1 MSAVSNFL
9 LRRNDG
15 HDYVVRPVRRDEVE
29 ASLRLILSGAVGAGD
44 EASVAEFLRI
54 AVARGLDVTSL
65 WVIADAARDQ
75 VVWAALPLALAGRAM
90 LVMVP
95 PRLRPGLTSRHVS
108 ELIASTL
115 LEARRGGATI
125 AQTLVDPEHRAVCR
139 TLVDSGFEDVAELV
153 YLARRVDKPSAGRGL
168 SDDFR
173 LWRYDRSTHFR
184 FAKTI
189 ERSYTDS
196 LDCPQ
201 LNGRR
206 DIDDI
211 IAGHKAAGEFDPELW
226 MLLSD
231 VSNRDLGVMLL
242 NRLHNREGYEL
253 VYIGLVP
260 EARGQRLADG
270 LIRKAIETL
279 AIEGG
284 GQLITACDAA
294 NAPARKLYHRH
305 GFGHIYARRALVM
318 NL

>member
-15 HDYVVRPVRRDEVE
+15 SDFVVRPVRRDEVE
-29 ASLRLILSGAVGAGD
+29 VALRLVLAGAVGTGD
-44 EASVAEFLRI
+44 AASVAEFLRL

-65 WVIADAARDQ
+65 WVIADGRDQ
-75 VVWAALPLALAGRAM
+75 LVWAALPLALAGRAM

-95 PRLRPGLTSRHVS
+95 PRLRPGLQSKHVS

-125 AQTLVDPEHRAVCR
+125 AQALVDPEHRAVCR
-139 TLVDSGFEDVAELV
+139 VLVESGFEDVAELV
-153 YLARRVDKPSAGRGL
+153 YLARRVDKPSPGRGL
-168 SDDFR
+168 TDDYR
-173 LWRYDRSTHFR
+173 LWRYDGSTHFR
-184 FAKTI
+184 FARTI
-189 ERSYTDS
+189 ERSYVDS

-231 VSNRDLGVMLL
+231 IENRDLGVMLL
-242 NRLHNREGYEL
+242 NRLHRREGYEL

-284 GQLITACDAA
+284 GQLITACDAD